1 MVTTTWI
8 GEHLPVDIRCGAVE
22 EFVTA
27 RNKEVKRVRHLNK
40 KRGKES
46 TTPAFSF
53 ELSFKTSQENIPLLK
68 RSWGQKRSDS
78 SYRGV
83 LHSDLLTATES
94 NAYEHF
100 QAD

>member
-8 GEHLPVDIRCGAVE
+8 GEHVPVDIRCGAVE

-46 TTPAFSF
+46 TMPAF
-53 ELSFKTSQENIPLLK
+53 L
-68 RSWGQKRSDS
+68 R
-78 SYRGV
+78 
-83 LHSDLLTATES
+83 A
-94 NAYEHF
+94 
-100 QAD
+100 